1 MQIRIE
7 LDESVLE
14 TEFII
19 RTAQVT
25 NEVNDLIKKVSEQSP
40 QLLSGF
46 RDGNLEILQPIEIIR
61 IYASE
66 GKVYASTA
74 NGTYTLRRRLYELEN
89 RLDKNSFIRI
99 SNSEIIN
106 FKMVESFDLSFSG
119 TICVKLVD
127 GTSTYVSRRY
137 LSKIKQWLGI

>member
-19 RTAQVT
+19 RTAQMT
-25 NEVNDLIKKVSEQSP
+25 DEVNGLIKKVSEQSP

-46 RDGNLEILQPIEIIR
+46 RDGNLEILLPTEIIR

-66 GKVYASTA
+66 GKVYAITA
-74 NGTYTLRRRLYELEN
+74 NDTYTLRRRLYELES

-106 FKMVESFDLSFSG
+106 FKMVKSFDLSFTG
-119 TICVKLVD
+119 TIRVKLVN

>member
-19 RTAQVT
+19 RTSQVT

-66 GKVYASTA
+66 GKVYATTA

>member
-74 NGTYTLRRRLYELEN
+74 NGTYTLRHRLYELEN

>member
-89 RLDKNSFIRI
+89 RLDKNSLIRI

>member
-19 RTAQVT
+19 TTAQVT